1 MRIEKIILKNF
12 SLFKSALNK
21 NKIEIDFSNFKNRIV
36 LIQGD
41 NGSGKTSLLSN
52 LHPFPH
58 LGSLDVRS
66 ANNLITEG
74 KDGYKYLKIIDGDNE
89 YEIEHFYNY
98 LKDNKWKLSSY
109 IKKNGTELNPS
120 GSVTNFYKCIE
131 NEFEIDYSFLKIIRL
146 GSNVNN
152 LIKLKSAERKEF
164 VSILLSDIDIYTK
177 LFKSVNNKSKELKV
191 KLKVLA
197 ESINKINIV
206 DISQY
211 DEKMNKL
218 SSYRDNQINIANEC
232 RQQIASID
240 GILSEISY
248 SPDIDNQLSTLT
260 TENKKLNLVLD
271 NLSKE
276 DYSDIDNLNEES
288 IKENIIKLNYDID
301 NNTKQLKELES
312 DINSYID
319 DISIYEQK
327 LITCKALPI
336 KDSIYEEL
344 DKINNKLSDK
354 KLIINLY
361 DKEDIL
367 NDNDKLSEVDKLLIE
382 IFTIDEKSYQYFVM
396 KYTSNGFD
404 INKTK
409 SSINEDYA
417 NLLSIKPSKK
427 KITPPVTCT
436 IYKSCDCY
444 KECNSIIS
452 EDEYNDQYNIL
463 RNSLAISDN
472 IISIFKILDSRD
484 SSLPFKCSDNL
495 INYYITNKEKMN
507 GIKLSDNKVNYE
519 IICTC
524 NEEEEINIL
533 NNRKEELLKDLG
545 KIESEG
551 DLKLESINEN
561 ISLLKKLVDKCT
573 KDKINIIDSIDRLNS
588 ELDIN
593 TISKNKFDKYNL
605 YLSNKKEY
613 EDRINSNNEEI
624 NNLIKIKKRAVEL
637 IDKQSE
643 YRKHISEIESGI
655 RITDK
660 EIFKLKV
667 DKQAYDEYTKEK
679 SHISEIYDIVE
690 LVKESLSTNK
700 GIPLLFMQ
708 LYFKGIQVSANEMI
722 SKIYGDRL
730 VIDNFVID
738 DKNFRIPYSVNG
750 VSIYDIANAS
760 QGEASII
767 NLAISLA
774 IINNFV
780 KNYNILLLDEIDGTL
795 TKENREKFFS
805 ILDNELNKI
814 HSEQVFIISHNKLYE
829 TYPCD
834 IIATTENA
842 IIDLDKNSNIGDIQ
856 LIK

>member
-593 TISKNKFDKYNL
+593 TILKNKFDKYNL

-613 EDRINSNNEEI
+613 EDKINSNNEEI

-660 EIFKLKV
+660 EILKLKV

>member
-74 KDGYKYLKIIDGDNE
+74 KDGYKYLKIIDGDNG

-98 LKDNKWKLSSY
+98 LKDSKWKLSSY

-248 SPDIDNQLSTLT
+248 SPDIDNQLSALIS
-260 TENKKLNLVLD
+260 ENKKLNLVLD

-276 DYSDIDNLNEES
+276 DYSDIENLNEES

-301 NNTKQLKELES
+301 NSTKQLKELES

-427 KITPPVTCT
+427 KITPPITCT

-573 KDKINIIDSIDRLNS
+573 NDKINIIDSIDRLNS
-588 ELDIN
+588 DLDIN
-593 TISKNKFDKYNL
+593 TILKNKFDKYNL

-613 EDRINSNNEEI
+613 EDKINSNNEEI

-660 EIFKLKV
+660 EILKLKV

>member
-573 KDKINIIDSIDRLNS
+573 NDKINIINSIDRLNS

-593 TISKNKFDKYNL
+593 TILKNKFDKYNL

-613 EDRINSNNEEI
+613 EDKINSNNEEI

-660 EIFKLKV
+660 EILKLKV

>member
-98 LKDNKWKLSSY
+98 LKDSKWKLSSY

-248 SPDIDNQLSTLT
+248 SPDIDNQLSALIS
-260 TENKKLNLVLD
+260 ENKKLNLVLD

-276 DYSDIDNLNEES
+276 DYSDIENLNEES

-427 KITPPVTCT
+427 KITPPITCT

-573 KDKINIIDSIDRLNS
+573 NDKINIIDSIDRLNS

-593 TISKNKFDKYNL
+593 TILKNKFDKYNL

-613 EDRINSNNEEI
+613 EDKINSNNEEI

-660 EIFKLKV
+660 EILKLKV

>member
-74 KDGYKYLKIIDGDNE
+74 KDGYKYLKIIDGDNG

-98 LKDNKWKLSSY
+98 LKDSKWKLSSY

-248 SPDIDNQLSTLT
+248 SPDIDNQLSALIS
-260 TENKKLNLVLD
+260 ENKKLNLVLD

-276 DYSDIDNLNEES
+276 DYSDIENLNEES

-427 KITPPVTCT
+427 KITPPITCT

-472 IISIFKILDSRD
+472 IISIFKILNSRD

-573 KDKINIIDSIDRLNS
+573 NDKINIIDSIDRLNS
-588 ELDIN
+588 DLDIN
-593 TISKNKFDKYNL
+593 TILKNKFDKYNL

-613 EDRINSNNEEI
+613 EDKINSNNEEI

-660 EIFKLKV
+660 EILKLKV

>member
-98 LKDNKWKLSSY
+98 LKDSKWKLSSY

-248 SPDIDNQLSTLT
+248 SPDIDNQLSALIS
-260 TENKKLNLVLD
+260 ENKKLNLVLD

-276 DYSDIDNLNEES
+276 DYSDIENLNEES

-573 KDKINIIDSIDRLNS
+573 NDKINIIDSIDRLNS
-588 ELDIN
+588 DLDIN
-593 TISKNKFDKYNL
+593 TILKNKFDKYNL

-613 EDRINSNNEEI
+613 EDKINSNNEEI

-660 EIFKLKV
+660 EILKLKV

>member
-21 NKIEIDFSNFKNRIV
+21 NKIEIDFSNFKNRII

-66 ANNLITEG
+66 SNNLITEG
-74 KDGYKYLKIIDGDNE
+74 KDGYKYLKIIDKDNE

-109 IKKNGTELNPS
+109 IKKNGTELNVS

-131 NEFEIDYSFLKIIRL
+131 DEFEIDYSFLKIIRL

-177 LFKSVNNKSKELKV
+177 LFKTVNNKSKELKIR
-191 KLKVLA
+191 LKVLA

-211 DEKMNKL
+211 EEKMNKL
-218 SSYRDNQINIANEC
+218 SLYRDNQLNKINSC
-232 RQQIASID
+232 REEVASID

-248 SPDIDNQLSTLT
+248 SPENDKDLLSLIS
-260 TENKKLNLVLD
+260 ENKKIKLLLT
-271 NLSKE
+271 NLSEE
-276 DYSDIDNLNEES
+276 DYSDIENLDEEY
-288 IKENIIKLNYDID
+288 IKESIIKLKYDID
-301 NNTKQLKELES
+301 NNKKQLKDLES

-344 DKINNKLSDK
+344 DKINERLSDK

-361 DKEDIL
+361 NREDIL
-367 NDNDKLSEVDKLLIE
+367 NDNEKLNEIDRLLIE
-382 IFTIDEKSYQYFVM
+382 IFTIDEKSYQYFVL
-396 KYTSNGFD
+396 KYNSTGFD
-404 INKTK
+404 INKTRTI
-409 SSINEDYA
+409 INEDYA

-427 KITPPVTCT
+427 KIVPPVTCA
-436 IYKSCDCY
+436 IYKSCECY

-452 EDEYNDQYNIL
+452 EDEYNEQYNIL
-463 RNSLAISDN
+463 KNALIISDI

-484 SSLPFKCSDNL
+484 ISLPFKCSDNL

-507 GIKLSDNKVNYE
+507 GIKLSENKVNYE

-551 DLKLESINEN
+551 DLKLESLNEN

-573 KDKINIIDSIDRLNS
+573 KDKINIIEEIEKLKD
-588 ELDIN
+588 ELD
-593 TISKNKFDKYNL
+593 KNILLKDKFDKYNL

-613 EDRINSNNEEI
+613 EDKINSNTEKI
-624 NNLIKIKKRAVEL
+624 SNLTKIKERAIEL
-637 IDKQSE
+637 INTQSVFKKQINE
-643 YRKHISEIESGI
+643 LESGI
-655 RITDK
+655 RINDK
-660 EIFKLKV
+660 EILKLKV
-667 DKQAYDEYTKEK
+667 DKQAYDEYSKEK
-679 SHISEIYDIVE
+679 SKISEIYDVVE

-730 VIDNFVID
+730 IIDNFVID

-805 ILDNELNKI
+805 ILDNELNRI
-814 HSEQVFIISHNKLYE
+814 NSEQVFIISHNKLYE

-842 IIDLDKNSNIGDIQ
+842 IIDLDRNSNIGEIQ

>member
-98 LKDNKWKLSSY
+98 LKDSKWKLSSY

-248 SPDIDNQLSTLT
+248 SPDIDNQLSSLIS
-260 TENKKLNLVLD
+260 ENKKLNLVLD

-276 DYSDIDNLNEES
+276 DYSDIENLNEES

-367 NDNDKLSEVDKLLIE
+367 NDNDKLSYV
-382 IFTIDEKSYQYFVM
+382 
-396 KYTSNGFD
+396 
-404 INKTK
+404 
-409 SSINEDYA
+409 
-417 NLLSIKPSKK
+417 
-427 KITPPVTCT
+427 
-436 IYKSCDCY
+436 
-444 KECNSIIS
+444 
-452 EDEYNDQYNIL
+452 
-463 RNSLAISDN
+463 
-472 IISIFKILDSRD
+472 
-484 SSLPFKCSDNL
+484 DNL
-495 INYYITNKEKMN
+495 YI
-507 GIKLSDNKVNYE
+507 
-519 IICTC
+519 
-524 NEEEEINIL
+524 
-533 NNRKEELLKDLG
+533 
-545 KIESEG
+545 
-551 DLKLESINEN
+551 
-561 ISLLKKLVDKCT
+561 
-573 KDKINIIDSIDRLNS
+573 
-588 ELDIN
+588 
-593 TISKNKFDKYNL
+593 
-605 YLSNKKEY
+605 
-613 EDRINSNNEEI
+613 
-624 NNLIKIKKRAVEL
+624 
-637 IDKQSE
+637 
-643 YRKHISEIESGI
+643 
-655 RITDK
+655 
-660 EIFKLKV
+660 
-667 DKQAYDEYTKEK
+667 
-679 SHISEIYDIVE
+679 
-690 LVKESLSTNK
+690 
-700 GIPLLFMQ
+700 
-708 LYFKGIQVSANEMI
+708 
-722 SKIYGDRL
+722 
-730 VIDNFVID
+730 
-738 DKNFRIPYSVNG
+738 
-750 VSIYDIANAS
+750 
-760 QGEASII
+760 
-767 NLAISLA
+767 
-774 IINNFV
+774 
-780 KNYNILLLDEIDGTL
+780 
-795 TKENREKFFS
+795 
-805 ILDNELNKI
+805 
-814 HSEQVFIISHNKLYE
+814 
-829 TYPCD
+829 
-834 IIATTENA
+834 
-842 IIDLDKNSNIGDIQ
+842 
-856 LIK
+856 

>member
-66 ANNLITEG
+66 GNNLITEG

-98 LKDNKWKLSSY
+98 LKDSKWKLSSY

-276 DYSDIDNLNEES
+276 DYSDIENLNEES

-367 NDNDKLSEVDKLLIE
+367 NDNEKLSEVDKLLIE

-573 KDKINIIDSIDRLNS
+573 NDKINIIDSIDRLNS

-593 TISKNKFDKYNL
+593 TILKNKFDKYNL

-613 EDRINSNNEEI
+613 EDKINSNNEEI

-643 YRKHISEIESGI
+643 YKKHISEIESGI

-660 EIFKLKV
+660 EILKLKV

-842 IIDLDKNSNIGDIQ
+842 INDLDKNSNIGDIQ

>member
-98 LKDNKWKLSSY
+98 LKDSKWKLSSY

-248 SPDIDNQLSTLT
+248 SPDIDNQLSILT
-260 TENKKLNLVLD
+260 TENNKLNLVLD

-276 DYSDIDNLNEES
+276 DYSDIENLNEES

-301 NNTKQLKELES
+301 NSTKQLKELES

-573 KDKINIIDSIDRLNS
+573 NDKINIIDSIDRLNS

-593 TISKNKFDKYNL
+593 TILKNKFDKYNL

-613 EDRINSNNEEI
+613 EDKINSNNEEI

-660 EIFKLKV
+660 EILKLKV

>member
-74 KDGYKYLKIIDGDNE
+74 KDGYKYLKIIDGDNG

-98 LKDNKWKLSSY
+98 LKDSKWKLSSY

-248 SPDIDNQLSTLT
+248 SPDIDNQLSALIS
-260 TENKKLNLVLD
+260 ENKKLNLVLD

-276 DYSDIDNLNEES
+276 DYSDIENLNEES

-427 KITPPVTCT
+427 KITPPITCT

-573 KDKINIIDSIDRLNS
+573 NDKINIIDSIDRLNS

-593 TISKNKFDKYNL
+593 TILKNKFDKYNL

-613 EDRINSNNEEI
+613 EDKINSNNEEI

-660 EIFKLKV
+660 EILKLKV